1 MNGTK
6 RLKRPRTLYQTSA
19 VAFRWLH
26 IYLSMLSFA
35 ALMFFAFT
43 GITLN
48 HPTWFGAAEQ
58 SMRDEAGQLSTE
70 MLGPDVDRLL
80 VAEQLR
86 NSHHLRG
93 QVTEFVIDEFECMLV
108 YKGPG
113 YSADVFVDRENGS
126 YTLTEISSGPM
137 AIMNDLHKGRDSGK
151 QWAWVIDL
159 SAGVMMLMSVAGF
172 GLLFYL
178 KKRRVSGV
186 LTAVIGTIAFIAA
199 WAIWVP

>member
-113 YSADVFVDRENGS
+113 YSADVFVDRESGS

>member
-19 VAFRWLH
+19 AAFRWLH

-113 YSADVFVDRENGS
+113 YSADVFVDRESGS

-151 QWAWVIDL
+151 QWSWVIDL

-199 WAIWVP
+199 WVIWVP

>member
-1 MNGTK
+1 
-6 RLKRPRTLYQTSA
+6 
-19 VAFRWLH
+19 
-26 IYLSMLSFA
+26 MLSFA

-113 YSADVFVDRENGS
+113 YSADVFVDRESGS

>member
-113 YSADVFVDRENGS
+113 YSADVFVDRESGS

-186 LTAVIGTIAFIAA
+186 LTAVIGTIAFIVA